1 MPRAGLDAD
10 IVTRAGAAL
19 ADEIGLAN
27 LSMNVI
33 AKRLGVKAPSLY
45 KHVDSLSSLIHR
57 IAILATTE
65 LGDAIRDATQGRAG
79 GDALAAAAHALR
91 SFVEGHPGRYAATLG
106 ARPGGPDDPLH
117 AALSRSL
124 DSFSAVLRG
133 YRLDPTEEIHALR
146 MLRSSLHGFA
156 SLEMSDGF
164 QMDTVVGDSFAW
176 MITFIDQGLRVGG
189 ESSDTGKGD
198 RDAAR
203 PVTGSSRG

>member
-10 IVTRAGAAL
+10 VVTRAGAAL

-33 AKRLGVKAPSLY
+33 AERVGVKAPSLY
-45 KHVDSLSSLIHR
+45 KHVDSLSALLHR
-57 IAILATTE
+57 IAILATIE
-65 LGDAIRDATQGRAG
+65 LGDAVRDATQGRAG

-91 SFVEGHPGRYAATLG
+91 SFAKRHPGRYAATVG
-106 ARPGGPDDPLH
+106 ARPGELDDPLH

-133 YRLDPTEEIHALR
+133 YRLDPTEETHALR

-164 QMDTVVGDSFAW
+164 QMGTDVDDSFAW
-176 MITFIDQGLRVGG
+176 MISFIDKGLRAGG
-189 ESSDTGKGD
+189 ESSTMTKGD
-198 RDAAR
+198 RVEVR
-203 PVTGSSRG
+203 P

>member
-1 MPRAGLDAD
+1 M
-10 IVTRAGAAL
+10 TRAAAAL
-19 ADEIGLAN
+19 ADETGLVN

-33 AKRLGVKAPSLY
+33 AERLSVKAPSLY

-91 SFVEGHPGRYAATLG
+91 SFVGGHPGRYAAILG

-124 DSFSAVLRG
+124 NSFSAVLRG
-133 YRLDPTEEIHALR
+133 YQLDLAEETHALR

-164 QMDTVVGDSFAW
+164 QIGTDVDDSFAW
-176 MITFIDQGLRVGG
+176 MIQFIDQGLRAGG
-189 ESSDTGKGD
+189 ESSNSGKGD
-198 RDAAR
+198 RVAAR
-203 PVTGSSRG
+203 SVTGASRG

>member
-19 ADEIGLAN
+19 ADETGFAN
-27 LSMNVI
+27 LSMNSI
-33 AKRLGVKAPSLY
+33 AERLGVKAPSLY

-65 LGDAIRDATQGRAG
+65 LGDAVRDATQGRAG

-91 SFVEGHPGRYAATLG
+91 SFVEVHPGRYAATLG
-106 ARPGGPDDPLH
+106 ARPGCPDDPLH

-133 YRLDPTEEIHALR
+133 YQLDPAEEIHALR

-156 SLEMSDGF
+156 SLKISDGF
-164 QMDTVVGDSFAW
+164 QMGTDVDDSFAW
-176 MITFIDQGLRVGG
+176 MITFIDQGLRASA

-203 PVTGSSRG
+203 TMTGSSRG